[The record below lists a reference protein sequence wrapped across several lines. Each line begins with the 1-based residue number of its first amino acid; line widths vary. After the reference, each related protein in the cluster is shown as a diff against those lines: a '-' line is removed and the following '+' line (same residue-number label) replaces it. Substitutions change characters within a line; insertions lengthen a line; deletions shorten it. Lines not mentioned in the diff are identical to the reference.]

1 MLVVTEKLDSSFFAT
16 AASSANAT
24 DDTANALKTAS
35 DINDLR
41 MVFLL
46 D

>member
-1 MLVVTEKLDSSFFAT
+1 MLVVTEKLGSAGL
-16 AASSANAT
+16 AASSAAKAA
-24 DDTANALKTAS
+24 DETANALNTAS

-46 D
+46 Y

>member
-16 AASSANAT
+16 AASSATAA
-24 DDTANALKTAS
+24 DDTANALNTAS
-35 DINDLR
+35 DTNDLR